1 NNKRLEKTLMEG
13 RRSARSGVRL
23 VAERPGAGPRFHPN
37 RARARHRRG
46 ATMIEEPVIHEV
58 EEQPTAVIR
67 FTIPR
72 EEMKNVMGPAIGEL
86 MSTVAAQGVKPV
98 GPVFTHHFRIEPGI
112 FDFEVGVPVAAPIH
126 PAGRVVASKLPAAT
140 VARMVHQGPY
150 DGLES
155 AWIEF

>member
-1 NNKRLEKTLMEG
+1 
-13 RRSARSGVRL
+13 
-23 VAERPGAGPRFHPN
+23 
-37 RARARHRRG
+37 
-46 ATMIEEPVIHEV
+46 MIEEPLIHVV

-72 EEMKNVMGPAIGEL
+72 EEMKNVMGAAIGEL

-98 GPVFTHHFRIEPGI
+98 GPIFTHHFRIEPGT

-126 PAGRVVASKLPAAT
+126 PAGRVVSSKLPAAT

-155 AWIEF
+155 AWVEFDRWLKDNGHDPAPNLWEFYVQGPESGPDSTTWRTELNRPIRVKT